1 MHYYNK
7 NIFFPLVLYLSL
19 CFTVLLC
26 SKAYSQSSQG
36 LMPYDFGFKT
46 PAISW
51 YVMPEQLIKNIPYGT
66 GQIQFNPYDSYYQKS
81 MAERYMSSV
90 DPMMCL
96 SCYRYSRAI
105 LAGLPTEL
113 FTNNLWLSSIYNL
126 NDTFQLYPQYPI
138 GNTYGDG
145 FGSIAYSG
153 LIDYLPASGFQ
164 YGVN

>member
-7 NIFFPLVLYLSL
+7 NIFFPLVLCLSF

-36 LMPYDFGFKT
+36 SISYNFEFKT
-46 PAISW
+46 PAITW
-51 YVMPEQLIKNIPYGT
+51 YVMPAQLMKDIPYSYQ
-66 GQIQFNPYDSYYQKS
+66 QIQFNPYDSYYQKL

-90 DPMMCL
+90 DPMMCS
-96 SCYRYSRAI
+96 SCYQYSKAI
-105 LAGLPTEL
+105 LLGLPPDL
-113 FTNNLWLSSIYNL
+113 FTNTLWLSRIYNL
-126 NDTFQLYPQYPI
+126 NNTFQLYPQYPI

-153 LIDYLPASGFQ
+153 LIDYLPASGF
-164 YGVN
+164 